1 MVFGT
6 AWRILG
12 HTADTED
19 VVQEVFLAA
28 HRMRNQVRHWP
39 ALLHRLAT
47 CRALDRLRQRKP
59 SSSLDGL
66 ALATFDAEPEQ
77 SAMQREL
84 VDRLRQAIAQLP
96 AREGEVFCLRYFE
109 EQSYREIAQSLDMT
123 VSAVAQ
129 ALHKARLKLELILM
143 NERELKGG
151 SHDHLPLPSGERAG

>member
-66 ALATFDAEPEQ
+66 ALATFDAEPERT
-77 SAMQREL
+77 AMQREL
-84 VDRLRQAIAQLP
+84 VARLRQAIAQLP

-129 ALHKARLKLELILM
+129 ALHKARLKLE
-143 NERELKGG
+143 ELLSPVCDAARKRDDASVTAQEGT
-151 SHDHLPLPSGERAG
+151 